1 MAYRKIL
8 TAVAASGLVAACAAW
23 DVEPSMNALRGA
35 HGNGNAHQAALTDEY
50 RQIAAFEYDEMQDW
64 PDADRWA
71 TKGLMSANG
80 VTPSPPP
87 LAEWDLPEQHV
98 IELAAA
104 RVQLVA
110 ALDKGAATLAPK
122 PVAKAQAKFDC
133 WVEQQ
138 EENWQTAHI
147 AACRD
152 QFLDAMQEVDAAMTP
167 TPATKAAEPVP
178 EPDPISLY
186 ELFFPFD
193 SAAIGTEDQA
203 AIQNALKVYRNEA
216 RFEGKDELL
225 ISGHADKSGDPEYN
239 LMLSR
244 ERAEAVR
251 NQLIANGVAAN
262 DITILAFGEAD
273 PAVSTADGVKNA
285 WNRRLEILVR

>member
-8 TAVAASGLVAACAAW
+8 TAVAASGLVAACGTW
-23 DVEPSMNALRGA
+23 DVEPNMNALRGA
-35 HGNGNAHQAALTDEY
+35 SSNGTAHQAALTEEY
-50 RQIAAFEYDEMQDW
+50 RQIASFEYDEMEDW

-80 VTPSPPP
+80 VTPAPTP
-87 LAEWDLPEQHV
+87 LAEWDIPEEHV
-98 IELAAA
+98 TELAAA
-104 RVQLVA
+104 RVQLIA
-110 ALDKGAATLAPK
+110 ALDKGAATIAPQ
-122 PVAKAQAKFDC
+122 PVAEAQAKFDC

-147 AACRD
+147 AACRE
-152 QFLDAMQEVDAAMTP
+152 QFLNAMQKVDVAMTP
-167 TPATKAAEPVP
+167 KPAPAPAEPAP
-178 EPDPISLY
+178 EIDPVSLY

-193 SAAIGTEDQA
+193 SAAIGSEDQT
-203 AIQNALKVYRNEA
+203 AIQNALEVYRNDQA
-216 RFEGKDELL
+216 LADKDEVL

-239 LMLSR
+239 LALSK

-251 NQLIANGVAAN
+251 NQLIAYGVKPDA
-262 DITILAFGEAD
+262 ITILAFGETD

-285 WNRRLEILVR
+285 WNRRVEILVR

>member
-8 TAVAASGLVAACAAW
+8 TVVAASGLVAACGTW
-23 DVEPSMNALRGA
+23 DVEPNMNALRGA
-35 HGNGNAHQAALTDEY
+35 HSNGNVHQAALTDEY
-50 RQIAAFEYDEMQDW
+50 RQIASFEYDEMQDW

-80 VTPSPPP
+80 ITPSPTP
-87 LAEWDLPEQHV
+87 LAEWDLPEEHV
-98 IELAAA
+98 TELASA
-104 RVQLVA
+104 RIQLTN
-110 ALDKGAATLAPK
+110 ALDNGAATVAPK

-147 AACRD
+147 AACRE
-152 QFLDAMQEVDAAMTP
+152 QFLNAMQEVNVAMTP
-167 TPATKAAEPVP
+167 KPAPTAADPAPTPE
-178 EPDPISLY
+178 PISLY

-203 AIQNALKVYRNEA
+203 AIQNALKVYRNES

-239 LMLSR
+239 LVLSK

-251 NQLIANGVAAN
+251 NQLIAYGVAAD
-262 DITILAFGEAD
+262 DITVLAFGEAD

-285 WNRRLEILVR
+285 WNRRVEILVR